1 MAGFK
6 RIGFSQVEPNQLS
19 AIKTGQIYAS
29 LPLDP
34 TVDVLQNG
42 QFMFYNYARN
52 MVTADGTT
60 GDGQGAATMA
70 EPYLVYNE
78 IKIYEDWLSYKDFAM
93 IRVGDNY
100 VTNKAMIGRLTS
112 QNTDID
118 AVHGRPYGTTYGG
131 GSMTPGAPVG
141 TPAHTGDVT
150 ITPAYPGATIGHT
163 EYPYRMDG
171 IAPRLLKINIGDV
184 YTTNALAEQNTFD
197 YAEGDILHPEE
208 VSYTN
213 FAGNTFKVLELTKTD
228 MTNQNAPTTMLF
240 SIVKVYTMPD
250 GQPGF
255 KIQRIA

>member
-6 RIGFSQVEPNQLS
+6 RIGFGQIEPNQLS

-52 MVTADGTT
+52 MVTADGTI
-60 GDGQGAATMA
+60 GDGQGATTMA

-112 QNTDID
+112 KNTDISD
-118 AVHGRPYGTTYGG
+118 DKPYGTTYGG
-131 GSMTPGAPVG
+131 GSMTTGAPVG
-141 TPAHTGDVT
+141 TPASSGEVT
-150 ITPAYPGATIGHT
+150 ITPAFDGATYGHT

-171 IAPRLLKINIGDV
+171 IAPRLLKINIGDIF
-184 YTTNALAEQNTFD
+184 TTNTLAEKENAE
-197 YAEGDILHPEE
+197 YEEGDIVTPREAQYDRF
-208 VSYTN
+208 SS
-213 FAGNTFKVLELTKTD
+213 GTFKVLELASLP
-228 MTNQNAPTTMLF
+228 NENPPTTMLF
-240 SIVKVYTMPD
+240 VIVKKYTMPD
-250 GQPGF
+250 GQRGY
-255 KIQRIA
+255 KVQRIA

>member
-1 MAGFK
+1 MANFT
-6 RIGFSQVEPNQLS
+6 RIGFGQVEPNQLS

-52 MVTADGTT
+52 MVTADETVS
-60 GDGQGAATMA
+60 DDSGAASMTEAYM
-70 EPYLVYNE
+70 VYNE

-118 AVHGRPYGTTYGG
+118 AVNGRPYGTTYGG
-131 GSMTPGAPVG
+131 GSMTSGAPVG
-141 TPAHTGDVT
+141 TPANTGDVT

-171 IAPRLLKINIGDV
+171 IAPRLIKVNIGDIF
-184 YTTNALAEQNTFD
+184 TTNTFAVNDEDDYVEGKVVTPTVVQYTGFNGTTFD
-197 YAEGDILHPEE
+197 
-208 VSYTN
+208 
-213 FAGNTFKVLELTKTD
+213 VLELAPVVQSA
-228 MTNQNAPTTMLF
+228 TNQPTTMQF
-240 SIVKVYTMPD
+240 VIVKKYTMPD
-250 GQPGF
+250 GQTGF
-255 KIQRIA
+255 KVQRIA

>member
-112 QNTDID
+112 VNTD
-118 AVHGRPYGTTYGG
+118 GTIYGG
-131 GSMTPGAPVG
+131 GSLTTGAPVG
-141 TPAHTGDVT
+141 TPAAPGDIT
-150 ITPAYPGATIGHT
+150 ITPAYTGATVGHT

-184 YTTNALAEQNTFD
+184 FTTNALAEQNTFD

-213 FAGNTFKVLELTKTD
+213 SAGNTFKVLELTKTD
-228 MTNQNAPTTMLF
+228 MTDQDAPTTMLF
-240 SIVKVYTMPD
+240 SIVKAYTMPD

-255 KIQRIA
+255 KVQRIA